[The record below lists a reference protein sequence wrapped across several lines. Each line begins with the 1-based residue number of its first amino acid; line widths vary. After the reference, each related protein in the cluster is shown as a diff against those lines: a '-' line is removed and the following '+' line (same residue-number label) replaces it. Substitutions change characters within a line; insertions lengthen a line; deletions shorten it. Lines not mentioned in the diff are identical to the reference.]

1 MFWAI
6 LALVGGGTFLV
17 NGFSVLT
24 DPSCASVDFSG
35 GRAVLA
41 TCYESPTTGAVSGNL
56 AGIGMMLFGLLLG
69 LFALRTFA
77 RGR

>member
-1 MFWAI
+1 MLWAF
-6 LALVGGGTFLV
+6 LALVGGGTFLI

-24 DPSCASVDFSG
+24 DPNCASVDFSG

-41 TCYESPTTGAVSGNL
+41 TCYNSASTGAISGNL
-56 AGIGMMLFGLLLG
+56 AGVGMMLFGTVLVI
-69 LFALRTFA
+69 FAWRSFA